1 MINQYLQENP
11 SAEEGILL
19 KEAPSSREFDLE
31 ARTLEFAKLTRELVR
46 QIEKNIQNIEDAK
59 QLIRSS
65 GSVGANYIE
74 ANDALGK
81 KDFFLKIK
89 TCRREAKESRFW
101 LKLLDVKNPALEVL
115 RDDLVQEVSELILI
129 FSAIAKKQML

>member
-1 MINQYLQENP
+1 MIQYLQVNR
-11 SAEEGILL
+11 SFKEESLL
-19 KEAPSSREFDLE
+19 KERSSDREFNLE
-31 ARTLEFAKLTRELVR
+31 ARTFEFAKLVRELVKR
-46 QIEKNIQNIEDAK
+46 IEKNIQNNEDIK

-101 LKLLDVKNPALEVL
+101 LNLLDVNN
-115 RDDLVQEVSELILI
+115 SELDAMRNDLIQEASELVRI
-129 FSAIAKKQML
+129 FSAIAKKQID